1 MLFKARDAGLTGTA
15 EWAEAIDILL
25 RLLAPIAPHM
35 AEELWE
41 RLGRGYSVH
50 QQTWPKF
57 DASAVVAETITIPV
71 QVNGK
76 LRDRITVPADADE
89 AAIKDA
95 ALASEVVQKF
105 LDGKP
110 LRQVIY
116 AKGRMLN
123 LLV

>member
-1 MLFKARDAGLTGTA
+1 
-15 EWAEAIDILL
+15 
-25 RLLAPIAPHM
+25 M